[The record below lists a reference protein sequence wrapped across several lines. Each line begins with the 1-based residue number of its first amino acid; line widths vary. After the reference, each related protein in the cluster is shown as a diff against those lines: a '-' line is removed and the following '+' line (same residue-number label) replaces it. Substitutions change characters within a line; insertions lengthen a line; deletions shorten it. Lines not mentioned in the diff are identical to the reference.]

1 MENTEKQSA
10 LQTAPAPVAAVLTPA
25 SDEHYAAFGQW
36 IDVELAKL
44 EAQWECSFPLRG
56 KTVIPW
62 RQGAIRR

>member
-10 LQTAPAPVAAVLTPA
+10 LQMAPAPAVAVLTPA
-25 SDEHYAAFGQW
+25 GDEHYAAFGQW
-36 IDVELAKL
+36 IDAELAKL

-62 RQGAIRR
+62 RQGVIRR